1 LLLSE
6 KPKKSRT
13 LPVIMRAGPY
23 TFRDGRAWAPSVVV
37 HQTAPAKR
45 YAFPSDPA
53 GKAQAFMD
61 WLRGA
66 EESEILEV
74 LTRDGHRIT
83 SVYPWQNTYVR
94 SAYARGVT
102 QASAQLRQAKIVIP
116 QFSMAAVFNYPM
128 HADALALLFSR
139 NFTDLKGITDEMS
152 AQIAR
157 VLTEGLSSGV
167 GPKQVA
173 KLIAGRVD
181 KIGIVRGEL
190 LARTEI
196 IRAHAEATLNRY
208 QEFGVEGVTGDVE
221 LQTSEDD
228 KVCELCKGLVG
239 KVFTIEEARGVLPL
253 HPNDRCAWKPVIN
266 P

>member
-1 LLLSE
+1 
-6 KPKKSRT
+6 
-13 LPVIMRAGPY
+13 
-23 TFRDGRAWAPSVVV
+23 
-37 HQTAPAKR
+37 
-45 YAFPSDPA
+45 
-53 GKAQAFMD
+53 
-61 WLRGA
+61 
-66 EESEILEV
+66 
-74 LTRDGHRIT
+74 
-83 SVYPWQNTYVR
+83 
-94 SAYARGVT
+94 
-102 QASAQLRQAKIVIP
+102 
-116 QFSMAAVFNYPM
+116 
-128 HADALALLFSR
+128 
-139 NFTDLKGITDEMS
+139 
-152 AQIAR
+152 
-157 VLTEGLSSGV
+157 
-167 GPKQVA
+167 VA